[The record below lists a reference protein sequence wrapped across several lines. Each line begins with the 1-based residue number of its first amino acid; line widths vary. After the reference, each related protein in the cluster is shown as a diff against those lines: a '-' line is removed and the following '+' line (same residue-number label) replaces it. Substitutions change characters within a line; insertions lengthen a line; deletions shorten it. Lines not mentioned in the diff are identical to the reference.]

1 MADRIREFVQWVKDF
16 NEIYLPPSYGEF
28 LFALLI
34 ALAVS
39 TVYDTSGKT
48 TYVLLGLAVLL
59 NIPVVIGVLSRR
71 RQIAKERDEF
81 EEYLDGFGNE
91 YMPDMPET
99 IVKLSDYYTI
109 GDDGEIVEIDE
120 VR

>member
-48 TYVLLGLAVLL
+48 TYVLLGLSVLINL
-59 NIPVVIGVLSRR
+59 PVIIGVLSRR
-71 RQIAKERDEF
+71 RQIAKDRDEF
-81 EEYLDGFGNE
+81 EEYLDGFGDE
-91 YMPDMPET
+91 YMPET

-120 VR
+120 VH